1 MTEAAPLAAAF
12 EPGDV
17 VRVKN
22 VHPPGH
28 RRTPRY
34 IRGHR
39 GVIERY
45 CGQFPNPEELAHGF
59 SGLPK
64 RRLYRVAFLQREL
77 WPDYRGADADRVV
90 VDVYEHWLE
99 PVADNGKPRG

>member
-1 MTEAAPLAAAF
+1 MSEALR
-12 EPGDV
+12 PGDE

-28 RRTPRY
+28 RRTPY
-34 IRGHR
+34 YVRGRR
-39 GVIERY
+39 GIVQKY
-45 CGQFPNPEELAHGF
+45 CGEFLNPEELAHGF

-64 RRLYRVAFLQREL
+64 KRLYRVTFLQREL
-77 WPDYRGADADRVV
+77 WPDYCGDVTDTVT

-99 PVADNGKPRG
+99 LISDKAGSRRSS

>member
-1 MTEAAPLAAAF
+1 MAIGIDAVLTA
-12 EPGDV
+12 GDV

-28 RRTPRY
+28 RRTPYY

-39 GVIERY
+39 GVVQRC
-45 CGQFPNPEELAHGF
+45 CGQFLNPEELAHGL
-59 SGLPK
+59 SGLPRK
-64 RRLYRVAFLQREL
+64 RVYRVVFLQREL
-77 WPDYRGADADRVV
+77 WPDYVGADADTVA

-99 PVADNGKPRG
+99 VIREAGKARIE